1 VQFSAAHNRAVR
13 TILLAERRAM
23 RYFLSRMDKPEATPR
38 PSFETHPSRYRHWTL
53 AVEGE
58 IARLTMKVQPFGG
71 QDAEVDGRAGFAGD
85 GPEPQAR
92 AYELKSNSYD
102 LSVDIELADAVQRL
116 RFSHPHVKAAV
127 VTSGQDR
134 IFCAGANIYMLASSS
149 HPFKV
154 NFCKYTN
161 ETRLYLEEASAQSGI
176 RFLAACNGAT
186 AGGGY
191 ELALACDEIV
201 LVDDGSSTVSLPEVP
216 LLGVLPGTGG
226 LTRVVDKRKVRRDLA
241 DAFSTLAEGIKG
253 KRAVEW
259 GLVDA
264 VVPRSKFAE
273 AILQRAKALAAAAP
287 EVARGPG
294 IELDALEPRVSEDRI
309 EYRHVTLA
317 LDSGAR
323 VATLTVRAPEGEVP
337 KDAAGAL
344 ARGAAGWGIRAAREL
359 DDALLRLRFHHERI
373 GLVLLRTEGDRA
385 KAHAVGELLAGSAG
399 DGLKPKAEAVE
410 ADWIVRETRLLWQR
424 VLRRLDVT
432 GRSLFAVVDEKSCFA
447 GPLFE
452 LLVAADRSYVLDAD
466 GVEVRPGPLSEGP
479 LPGWNGSSRLEMRFL
494 GNPARAKAAIAAGRE
509 GPIDAARAHQLGLA
523 TVFADDI
530 DFEEE
535 LRVAVEERASLSPDA
550 LTGMEASYRFPGP
563 ETLATKIFGRLS
575 AWQNWIFIRPNATGE
590 TGALSLYGKPERP
603 RFDWRRT

>member
-1 VQFSAAHNRAVR
+1 METTSTAPA
-13 TILLAERRAM
+13 
-23 RYFLSRMDKPEATPR
+23 R
-38 PSFETHPSRYRHWTL
+38 PVSFETHPTRYRHWTL
-53 AVEGE
+53 TVDGE

-71 QDAEVDGRAGFAGD
+71 QDSEV
-85 GPEPQAR
+85 
-92 AYELKSNSYD
+92 ELKSNSYD

-116 RFSHPHVKAAV
+116 RFTHPQMKAV
-127 VTSGQDR
+127 VITSGHDR
-134 IFCAGANIYMLASSS
+134 IFCAGANIYMLAAAT

-161 ETRLYLEEASAQSGI
+161 ETRLYIEEASAQSGI
-176 RFLAACNGAT
+176 RFLGACNGAT

-201 LVDDGSSTVSLPEVP
+201 LVDDGSSTVALPEVP

-241 DAFSTLAEGIKG
+241 DAFSTLAEGVKG

-264 VVPRSKFAE
+264 VVPRSKFADT
-273 AILQRAKALAAAAP
+273 IVQRAKDLAARAP
-287 EVARGPG
+287 QLARGPG
-294 IELDALEPRVSEDRI
+294 IELDALEPRASPDRI
-309 EYRHVTLA
+309 EYRHVTLEIDPA
-317 LDSGAR
+317 ER
-323 VATLTVRAPEGEVP
+323 VGTLTVHAPAGDVP
-337 KDAAGAL
+337 KNAAEAL
-344 ARGAAGWGIRAAREL
+344 ARGPNGWGIRAAREL
-359 DDALLRLRFHHERI
+359 DDALLRLRFEHETI
-373 GLVLLRTEGDRA
+373 GLVLLRAEGDRA
-385 KAHAVGELLAGSAG
+385 KAHAVSELLAGSER
-399 DGLKPKAEAVE
+399 DE
-410 ADWIVRETRLLWQR
+410 WILRETRLLWQR

-432 GRSLFAVVDEKSCFA
+432 ARSFFAVVDEKSCFA

-466 GVEVRPGPLSEGP
+466 GVEVWPSALSDGM
-479 LPGWNGSSRLEMRFL
+479 LPGWNGLSRLATRFL
-494 GNPARAKAAIAAGRE
+494 ADPARATAVVAAGRE
-509 GPIDAARAHQLGLA
+509 GPIDAARANQLGLA

-563 ETLATKIFGRLS
+563 ETMATKIFGRLS

-590 TGALSLYGKPERP
+590 TGALTVYGKPERP